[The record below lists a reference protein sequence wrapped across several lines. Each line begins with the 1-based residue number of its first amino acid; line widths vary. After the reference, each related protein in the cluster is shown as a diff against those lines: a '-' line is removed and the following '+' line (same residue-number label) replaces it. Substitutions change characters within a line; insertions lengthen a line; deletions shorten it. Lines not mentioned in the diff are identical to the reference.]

1 MTTFTLQ
8 DLTPEQQDT
17 EALQSMAKL
26 GGGVDINVLLDG
38 HVGIGKAEA
47 VAKHEAMHAWT
58 KVVHERSLDAPE
70 PQPTLCESTQTD
82 IPTIINTIC
91 TQLQL
96 LSTVIK
102 GERAQGATPPEGANL
117 HDCVEQVLVQA
128 SWFEELVKRQL
139 EAMGV
144 EDIAES
150 VVENLVERDV
160 ENYFDTRFDPTDHF
174 DMDDAIASRVDDSLD
189 DIVRERLDEVVH
201 EQLEEVVAEKLSE
214 ASVSISF

>member
-1 MTTFTLQ
+1 MTTFTMQ
-8 DLTPEQQDT
+8 DLNNGVATPEEE
-17 EALQSMAKL
+17 EALQAMAKL
-26 GGGVDINVLLDG
+26 GGGVEIQVEQN
-38 HVGIGKAEA
+38 
-47 VAKHEAMHAWT
+47 
-58 KVVHERSLDAPE
+58 APT

-102 GERAQGATPPEGANL
+102 GE
-117 HDCVEQVLVQA
+117 QA
-128 SWFEELVKRQL
+128 RGNSQAEDQSLQETIALTLQQADWFEELVKRQL
-139 EAMGV
+139 DAMGI

-160 ENYFDTRFDPTDHF
+160 ENYFDTRFDPSDHF
-174 DMDDAIASRVDDSLD
+174 DFNDAVQDAVSDQIDDVVRDKVMDS
-189 DIVRERLDEVVH
+189 
-201 EQLEEVVAEKLSE
+201 LEEVVAEKLSD